1 MHLKC
6 TTTRSCD
13 SAGADV
19 SIEWQ
24 MPALLRTSS
33 DAALAGGIAD
43 SAICSSSARV
53 TVQLVDIRSAAPN
66 QADPLRTAS
75 DRLGRRAC
83 ATDALAFTP
92 LRNPLST
99 FVPSLCEAQ

>member
-6 TTTRSCD
+6 TTTRSCE
-13 SAGADV
+13 SAGAEV

-24 MPALLRTSS
+24 MPAPLRTSS
-33 DAALAGGIAD
+33 DAALAGGTTD

-53 TVQLVDIRSAAPN
+53 TIQLVDIRSAAPN
-66 QADPLRTAS
+66 QADSLRIAS

-83 ATDALAFTP
+83 AADAPPITP
-92 LRNPLST
+92 FRNAPST
-99 FVPSLCEAQ
+99 RVPSLCGAK